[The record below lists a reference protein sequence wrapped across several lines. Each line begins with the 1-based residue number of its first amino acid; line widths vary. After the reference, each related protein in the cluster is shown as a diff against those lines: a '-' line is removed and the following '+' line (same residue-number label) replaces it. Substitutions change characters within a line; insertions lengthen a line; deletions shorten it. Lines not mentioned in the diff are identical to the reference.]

1 MLSNV
6 PRALLVAVFVVGLA
20 CDAPGQDSPP
30 AETPTAK
37 PEPQT
42 EASDASPVESTSPG
56 FVVRTV
62 AVPPHESETPDKELV
77 AAARNLM
84 TDDGRERACGPY
96 RLYTDVRDEALLT
109 TCERLT
115 SSLDA
120 TYAVRY
126 GVTPL
131 GQPAEAIFLFSTLD
145 QYQGFVEQQT
155 RMPIGYAAHADAG
168 RGYLA
173 LYTGERSRQDFV
185 ETLIHELT
193 HLINRRA
200 LGGNLPPWLSE
211 GLADGIGDTT
221 TADGL
226 QQIDGANGAEAQA
239 TRLEM
244 GYEAGQV
251 PSLSRL
257 LEKNSGEFDSGTISY
272 DYEQSAFLVRLLL
285 TDPDLG
291 PRFRSF
297 LRALAAGSVYTPELF
312 YEHLGLDASE
322 LDRRLEAW
330 LRSAA

>member
-1 MLSNV
+1 M
-6 PRALLVAVFVVGLA
+6 LVAVSVAGLA
-20 CDAPGQDSPP
+20 CGAPDQDPPSP
-30 AETPTAK
+30 ETPPAK

-42 EASDASPVESTSPG
+42 ETPDASLDESTYPG

-62 AVPPHESETPDKELV
+62 AVPPRESATPDEELV
-77 AAARNLM
+77 AAARDFM
-84 TDDGRERACGPY
+84 TNGGRERTFGPY
-96 RLYTDVRDEALLT
+96 TLYTDVSDEGV
-109 TCERLT
+109 LT
-115 SSLDA
+115 SCEHLTSKLDA
-120 TYAVRY
+120 TYTARY

-131 GQPAEAIFLFSTLD
+131 GQPAEAVFLFSTLD
-145 QYQGFVEQQT
+145 QYQDFVQQQT
-155 RMPIGYAAHADAG
+155 RMPVGYAAHADSG

-173 LYTGERSRQDFV
+173 LYTGDHSRQDIV

-211 GLADGIGDTT
+211 GLADGIGDTA

-251 PSLSRL
+251 PGISRL
-257 LEKNSGEFDSGTISY
+257 LEKDSSNFDSGTISY
-272 DYEQSAFLVRLLL
+272 DYEQSAFLVRYLL
-285 TDPDLG
+285 TDPNLA

-297 LRALAAGSVYTPELF
+297 LQALAAGTVYTPELF
-312 YEHLGLDASE
+312 YEHMGLDASE

-330 LRSAA
+330 VRSVA

>member
-1 MLSNV
+1 MLSNKLQT
-6 PRALLVAVFVVGLA
+6 LLVAVCVAGLA
-20 CDAPGQDSPP
+20 CGAPDQDSAP
-30 AETPTAK
+30 AKTPTVK

-42 EASDASPVESTSPG
+42 EASDASLDGSTTPG

-62 AVPPHESETPDKELV
+62 AVPPRESETPDEELV
-77 AAARNLM
+77 AAARDLM
-84 TDDGRERACGPY
+84 TDEGRERTCGPY
-96 RLYTDVRDEALLT
+96 RLYTDVKDEALLT
-109 TCERLT
+109 NCERLT

-120 TYAVRY
+120 TYAGRY

-131 GQPAEAIFLFSTLD
+131 GQPAETIFLFSTLD
-145 QYQGFVEQQT
+145 QYQDFVKQQT

-173 LYTGERSRQDFV
+173 LYTGDRSRQDIV

-193 HLINRRA
+193 HLINRRT

-211 GLADGIGDTT
+211 GLADGIGDTAA
-221 TADGL
+221 ADGL
-226 QQIDGANGAEAQA
+226 RQIDGANGAEAQA

-244 GYEAGQV
+244 GYEVGRV
-251 PSLSRL
+251 PSVSRL
-257 LEKNSGEFDSGTISY
+257 LEKDSGEFDSGTVSY

-330 LRSAA
+330 VRSVA